1 MKRHIILCAA
11 AAFALSVAAQDF
23 DNNPTVK
30 IDNKE
35 EDLHFTVG
43 ARMMM
48 DAAWYHT
55 DFTPMKSGAKL
66 TDARIR
72 TSMAYQNWYFYADF
86 DFSGGKFKQK
96 NIFLQYSFNPDQKY
110 GGVHSVSYTHLTLP
124 TIA

>member
-11 AAFALSVAAQDF
+11 AAFALSIAAQDF

-72 TSMAYQNWYFYADF
+72 TSMAYQNWYFMPTLISPA
-86 DFSGGKFKQK
+86 
-96 NIFLQYSFNPDQKY
+96 
-110 GGVHSVSYTHLTLP
+110 VSSSRKTSSSSILSTLTRNMVVYTR
-124 TIA
+124 